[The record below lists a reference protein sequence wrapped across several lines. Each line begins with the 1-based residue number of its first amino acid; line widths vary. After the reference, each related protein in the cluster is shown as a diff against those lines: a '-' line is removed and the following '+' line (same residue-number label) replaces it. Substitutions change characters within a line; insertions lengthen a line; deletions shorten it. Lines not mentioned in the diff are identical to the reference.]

1 MRWLI
6 FIAYPGLALWRAL
19 CRYTLYR
26 FRRRIEA
33 GREVNEAVLKKQLA
47 NAAETDIGRRF
58 DFAGILK
65 TANPVEAYR
74 RRVPLNGYAEHADDI
89 ERIAAGEKDVL
100 FAGQPLMFVATSGT
114 SNDPKLLPMT
124 REQQLSALHHI
135 ALLSPAMRW
144 EAAPELK
151 LSQRSINLMLASN
164 RGNKLSGGMQLGM
177 SSAGG
182 MRKVLKAAPFIWTS
196 PRQVFEMT
204 EHKTALYLHA
214 LFGLTDPKA
223 GCIEAVFGTHIVSWA
238 SMLMRKR
245 EQLIADLAMGRIDPK
260 LNLDPD
266 LRRSLERKLTPDPQR
281 ALAVEKAFAAGE
293 RGILARLWPQL
304 RVLSTAVSGA
314 FAVSLPQLR
323 WLTGDQVR
331 ICGTCFG
338 ATESMLGVNLW
349 PSNYER
355 YVLSVG
361 EGYFEF
367 LPLSEVDQPAPLTVD
382 LAQLREGQRYE
393 IVVTN
398 FAGLYRY
405 RLGDVVRV
413 VDTSGSTPVFEF
425 DHRLGDVIDLA
436 GEKTTQRHTREAI
449 RKVAVDLFGSAN
461 VINNYTLALD
471 ISVVPYRYHVYLEL
485 ADDSLADRCVDFAE
499 RFDQELQNVN
509 LSYRTLAR
517 AQRRLDQPAVTVV
530 KHGAFDQL
538 EENHYRRKPGTS
550 RNQVKIPHLLT
561 DTEQISLLDQQALGT
576 DSHRTRH

>member
-6 FIAYPGLALWRAL
+6 FIAYPGLALWRVL
-19 CRYTLYR
+19 CCYTLYR
-26 FRRRIEA
+26 FRRRIES
-33 GREVNEAVLKKQLA
+33 GRAVNEAVLKKQLA
-47 NAAETDIGRRF
+47 SAADTDIGRRF

-65 TANPVEAYR
+65 AADPAEEYR
-74 RRVPLNGYAEHADDI
+74 RRVPLNGYPEHADDI
-89 ERIAAGEKDVL
+89 KRIAAGERDVL
-100 FAGQPLMFVATSGT
+100 FPGQPLMFVATSGT
-114 SNDPKLLPMT
+114 SADPKLLPMT

-164 RGNKLSGGMQLGM
+164 PGNLLPGGMQLGM

-182 MRKVLKAAPFIWTS
+182 MRKVLRAAPFIWTS

-238 SMLMRKR
+238 SMLMSKR
-245 EQLIADLAMGRIDPK
+245 EQLVADLAMGRIDPR
-260 LNLDPD
+260 LNIDPA
-266 LRRSLERKLTPDPQR
+266 LRRSLERKLKPDPQR
-281 ALAVEKAFAAGE
+281 ALVVEKAFAAGE

-361 EGYFEF
+361 EGYYEF
-367 LPLSEVDQPAPLTVD
+367 MPLSEVDQPAPLTVD
-382 LAQLREGQRYE
+382 LSQVRTGERYE

-405 RLGDVVRV
+405 RLGDVVRI
-413 VDTSGSTPVFEF
+413 VDTSGATPVFEF

-449 RKVAVDLFGSAN
+449 RQVAVDLFGSASA
-461 VINNYTLALD
+461 INNYTITAD
-471 ISVVPYRYHVYLEL
+471 TSAVPYRYRIYLEL
-485 ADDSLADRCVDFAE
+485 ADASLAPACADFAE
-499 RFDQELQNVN
+499 RFDEQLQVIN

-517 AQRRLDQPAVTVV
+517 AQHRLAKPAVTLVRL
-530 KHGAFDQL
+530 GAFEQL
-538 EENHYRRKPGTS
+538 EESSYRRKPGTS
-550 RNQVKIPHLLT
+550 RNQVKVPHLLT
-561 DTEQISLLDQQALGT
+561 NPEQISLLEQQALAG
-576 DSHRTRH
+576 DSQRTRH